1 MAQAPVAAFAEDFA
15 VCGSA
20 TPELPTDTVIVIVIE
35 QPGSKVPKTFSR
47 GDGSTFGTF
56 KTRFCP
62 DDQPFTCTQLL
73 HLFFRILDT
82 IACLVFA
89 FGPSRWVRKHRSR
102 YVLVAVMVLLNDHVA
117 MAFPLGGKMPLNLTH
132 PGLKYRYANE
142 DDHVP
147 AGNET
152 SSDVCTEPAASHA
165 TLDCCA
171 AHRLAQR
178 SSLLPTASHS
188 AAAQRCV
195 YRLAQHC
202 IVALQTAPHST
213 AQPH

>member
-1 MAQAPVAAFAEDFA
+1 M
-15 VCGSA
+15 CGSA

-56 KTRFCP
+56 KTRFRP

-117 MAFPLGGKMPLNLTH
+117 TAFPLGGKMPLNLTH
-132 PGLKYRYANE
+132 PGLNYDTYE
-142 DDHVP
+142 DDNIFG
-147 AGNET
+147 GNET
-152 SSDVCTEPAASHA
+152 SSDVCTEPAAAPYAALLCH
-165 TLDCCA
+165 T

-178 SSLLPTASHS
+178 CSALPTAPRS
-188 AAAQRCV
+188 A
-195 YRLAQHC
+195 
-202 IVALQTAPHST
+202 T
-213 AQPH
+213 QPH

>member
-56 KTRFCP
+56 KTRFRP
-62 DDQPFTCTQLL
+62 DDQPFTCTQLW

-102 YVLVAVMVLLNDHVA
+102 YVLVAVMLLLNDHVA
-117 MAFPLGGKMPLNLTH
+117 TAFPLGGKMPLNLTH
-132 PGLKYRYANE
+132 PGLNYDTYE
-142 DDHVP
+142 DDNISG
-147 AGNET
+147 GNET

-202 IVALQTAPHST
+202 IVALRTASHST

>member
-1 MAQAPVAAFAEDFA
+1 M
-15 VCGSA
+15 CGSA

-56 KTRFCP
+56 KTRFRP
-62 DDQPFTCTQLL
+62 DDQPFTCTQLW

-102 YVLVAVMVLLNDHVA
+102 YVLVAVMLLLNDHVA
-117 MAFPLGGKMPLNLTH
+117 TAFPLGGKMPLNLTH
-132 PGLKYRYANE
+132 PGLNYDTYE
-142 DDHVP
+142 DDNISG
-147 AGNET
+147 GNET

-202 IVALQTAPHST
+202 IVAL
-213 AQPH
+213 